1 MELQGFYD
9 AKLPF
14 TNSFGKVLSGVV
26 VEDIIPLYYLHFVKA
41 PTNVLPAET
50 SSSKQGELVKWNVGK
65 MEAETIDYQYRL
77 VELFRLEEL
86 KIDLNNL
93 REEAKESL
101 DKGDLAVAMQH
112 YEKII
117 NQLEEFNK

>member
-1 MELQGFYD
+1 M
-9 AKLPF
+9 
-14 TNSFGKVLSGVV
+14 V

-50 SSSKQGELVKWNVGK
+50 SRSKQGELVKWNVGK
-65 MEAETIDYQYRL
+65 MEAGTINYQYRL

-86 KIDLNNL
+86 KVDLTNI
-93 REEAKESL
+93 RKEAKDSI
-101 DKGDLAVAMQH
+101 DKGDLTEALMQ
-112 YEKII
+112 YEKVI